1 MTASTRTARAVIVA
15 GAALAACPADSG
27 DSTAGTT
34 DWALPD
40 LEVGG
45 STDAEAPA
53 PAGPTTGGVVDE
65 PPLTRVE
72 QILAALDV
80 AMYACPERSW
90 PDVATNYRQR
100 QVLLGSLTE
109 DRAWLWNH
117 QSGGG
122 TPPAVMETQLSAF
135 SSEWGA
141 YFNVGVL
148 ENAKTLGISLDET
161 QKYND
166 SVIAGGGTPW
176 PDYAI
181 SLAFHEGFHFLS
193 DQDDWNDGEG
203 NRSAAYPEPWEP
215 RYLRAQ
221 LKQALLAEIQQ
232 PGEGM
237 AAAAHWQTR
246 LVSEHAAEMKAIR
259 SFDCTEG
266 SAEYVSLM
274 MSAVAELGC
283 DASEAALLKL
293 ASAHL
298 DGQFLSEGF
307 YDAGLEPYELGVLA
321 GLLLRREGVAG
332 WELAVENGQ
341 APVDQL
347 LAPVKPAAQPDDP
360 AVQKAAQAA
369 VATRNE
375 FVGAEIEPMLARMKD
390 PEYTRIAVSFAWITG
405 SFGVGGFY
413 YLADDPALPQVM
425 LRFSGVL
432 ATPSQVSL
440 AVNDQTVLAGI
451 KTPCALPQGYVIV
464 VTVPTAALT
473 QLGGAATSS
482 DAQVKFADLAVE
494 PTMDMNNL
502 PWLCPVDA
510 GGANGAPAPQP
521 GPGLHTLRRLEGE
534 PTRVLVRPHGGR
546 RIAR

>member
-1 MTASTRTARAVIVA
+1 MTSSTRTARAVIVA

-40 LEVGG
+40 LVVDG
-45 STDAEAPA
+45 STDAGAPT
-53 PAGPTTGGVVDE
+53 PEDGTTSGAADE
-65 PPLTRVE
+65 QPLTRVE
-72 QILAALDV
+72 RILAALDV

-100 QVLLGSLTE
+100 QVLLGSRAE

-122 TPPAVMETQLSAF
+122 ASPAVMETQLSAL
-135 SSEWGA
+135 SPEWGA

-148 ENAKTLGISLDET
+148 EKVKTLGISLDDT
-161 QKYND
+161 QEYND
-166 SVIAGGGTPW
+166 SVIASGATPW

-193 DQDDWNDGEG
+193 DQDDWNDGDG
-203 NRSAAYPEPWEP
+203 SRSAAYPEPWEP

-221 LKQALLAEIQQ
+221 LKGALLAEIQQ
-232 PGEGM
+232 PGQGM

-246 LVSEHAAEMKAIR
+246 LVVEHAAEMKAIR
-259 SFDCTEG
+259 SYDCTEG

-274 MSAVAELGC
+274 MSAIAELGC
-283 DASEAALLKL
+283 DAPDEALLKL
-293 ASAHL
+293 ASSHL
-298 DGQFLSEGF
+298 NGQFLSEGY
-307 YDAGLEPYELGVLA
+307 YDGGLEPYELGVLA

-341 APVDQL
+341 APADQL
-347 LAPVKPAAQPDDP
+347 LAAVAPVAQPDDP

-369 VATRNE
+369 VAVRNE
-375 FVGAEIEPMLARMKD
+375 AVGAEIEPMLARMKD
-390 PEYTRIAVSFAWITG
+390 PAYTRVAVSFAWIAG

-413 YLADDPALPQVM
+413 YLADDPAVPEVM
-425 LRFSGVL
+425 LRFSAVL
-432 ATPSQVSL
+432 ATPSQVSI
-440 AVNDQTVLAGI
+440 AVNDQTVLAGV
-451 KTPCALPQGYVIV
+451 KTPCALPQGYVIA

-473 QLGGAATSS
+473 HIGGAATSS
-482 DAQVKFADLAVE
+482 DSQVKFADLAVE
-494 PTMDMNNL
+494 PTMDMHNL

-521 GPGLHTLRRLEGE
+521 GLGLHTLRRRDGE
-534 PTRVLVRPHGGR
+534 PTRVLVRPDRKG
-546 RIAR
+546 